1 MGQWP
6 VSSPLSRI
14 PTTALDRGLSPR
26 QRVLASSICESVL
39 SLSFRSL
46 PEHLLCFML
55 APGTRILRQAISHHR
70 TLTWGVI
77 ALGHSGHIEEVSTE
91 TSQGDWSGVW
101 GGVGAASIHQIA
113 VPAAG
118 QDCRAGPLPELPC
131 WLPPSWD
138 PLHWSFYQ
146 PVHGGHGLL
155 LCFPR
160 HPLTSDDDALVFL
173 GPGLQGLHHVFR

>member
-1 MGQWP
+1 MPWAQFF
-6 VSSPLSRI
+6 L
-14 PTTALDRGLSPR
+14 PR
-26 QRVLASSICESVL
+26 QAALASSIRGTVF
-39 SLSFRSL
+39 SLSFHSL
-46 PEHLLCFML
+46 PERLLCFML
-55 APGTRILRQAISHHR
+55 ALVSRIPRQGISHHR

-77 ALGHSGHIEEVSTE
+77 ALGHRGHIEEVSTE

-101 GGVGAASIHQIA
+101 GGVGAAPIHQIA

-131 WLPPSWD
+131 WLPPSWC
-138 PLHWSFYQ
+138 PRHRSFYQ
-146 PVHGGHGLL
+146 PVHRGHGLL

-160 HPLTSDDDALVFL
+160 HPLISDDDALVFL

>member
-101 GGVGAASIHQIA
+101 GGVGAAPIHQIA

-138 PLHWSFYQ
+138 CSCWSFYQ
-146 PVHGGHGLL
+146 PMHGWDWFSLTV
-155 LCFPR
+155 PWD
-160 HPLTSDDDALVFL
+160 PLTSDDAELVVL
-173 GPGLQGLHHVFR
+173 GPCLQGLYHNRR

>member
-101 GGVGAASIHQIA
+101 GGSGCSPDSPDCCPCSWSRLPSWTPPGTTLLASTLM
-113 VPAAG
+113 VSSP
-118 QDCRAGPLPELPC
+118 PELLSTC
-131 WLPPSWD
+131 AQRARAS
-138 PLHWSFYQ
+138 PLFSQASAHI
-146 PVHGGHGLL
+146 
-155 LCFPR
+155 
-160 HPLTSDDDALVFL
+160 
-173 GPGLQGLHHVFR
+173 